1 MGIKNHK
8 QKQNELGGGM
18 LSFDVYSA
26 TIGITIAI
34 VFQFFALIYHV
45 KMHKKE
51 RFIMLWVLGMGLT
64 VMGLLI
70 VYLRSIPSWDR
81 AALIASNS
89 MTILGQGAFF
99 LSLEEY
105 LNNNNKLKRLKII
118 VGAGIVVL
126 IYFSVL
132 SQITVLRMF
141 TTSVVLFTFSILI
154 IRRLYLS
161 ITADN
166 KNNISF
172 LIGTFSINAVYWMLR
187 GFVVIFILPKYPQT
201 YEVILMVSYTV
212 ILLICTLGT
221 LGLILLMNKNLVDRA
236 KEERLKAEKERLKF
250 LTIIETSP
258 DLILVSKLSDGE
270 IVLANKVFL
279 DTLGYETDEVV
290 GKTTLELNTWENSET
305 RAKFANDLKI
315 NKRLNHYE
323 SNFVRKDG
331 TKFIGSMSVSTITIE
346 DEVFIISIARD
357 VTELKEIEEI
367 LQESKNKFE
376 TIAMS
381 SASWEA
387 WFDEKGVLVWT
398 NDLIEAISGLTAEE
412 GFAKNDLIKNLLV
425 SDDSQEALDEKF
437 KTTLEL
443 QRGGS
448 SEARIKSK
456 DGSCKW
462 ILINWR
468 PVISDNKDFKGF
480 RTSIVDITEKKKA
493 EFAAEELAQQLKKE
507 KEVAERNSLTD
518 GMTGLANRRYLDEQ
532 IMLEYFRM
540 KRTGEKLS
548 IIMLDVDFF
557 KLYNDAYGHLQG
569 DECLKMVA
577 KVLKTTIKRATDI
590 AARYGGEEFV
600 VLLPDTDE
608 IGAIK
613 VAETIRANVE
623 AMKMEHKDSRISDV
637 VTVSIG
643 VATFDKHSLVA
654 PENLVQKADEALYE
668 AKNSGRN
675 KVMPRAEE
683 LKVLDSSDF
692 LKVVWSSKFESG
704 HEGID
709 AQHKELFD
717 DSNEIFETILSIKT
731 KEEQL
736 ESLMKIMDDL
746 KEHFDYE
753 EEVLREIGY
762 PEVNYHAVSH
772 MNLINSSKLFIEKFE
787 KEEVE
792 VIEVLN
798 FLIFEVIADHLYRQ
812 DRLYFPYLEKV

>member
-1 MGIKNHK
+1 
-8 QKQNELGGGM
+8 M

-34 VFQFFALIYHV
+34 VFQFIALLFHV
-45 KMHKKE
+45 KIHKKE
-51 RFIMLWVLGMGLT
+51 SFILWWVLGLGLT
-64 VMGLLI
+64 VVGLLAA
-70 VYLRSIPSWDR
+70 YLRTIPFLNSP
-81 AALIASNS
+81 ALIVSNAL
-89 MTILGQGAFF
+89 TIFGQAAFLISIESFLNKEIKINSIKRAFGA
-99 LSLEEY
+99 
-105 LNNNNKLKRLKII
+105 
-118 VGAGIVVL
+118 VMVVL
-126 IYFSVL
+126 IYFSVF
-132 SQITVLRMF
+132 SDVTILRML
-141 TTSVVLFTFSILI
+141 TTSIVLFTFSVLTIK
-154 IRRLYLS
+154 RLNAS
-161 ITADN
+161 KNAEN
-166 KNNISF
+166 KANINF
-172 LIGTFSINAVYWMLR
+172 LIGTFSINALYWFSRAGIVTL
-187 GFVVIFILPKYPQT
+187 ILPKYPEV
-201 YEVILMVSYTV
+201 YDVILMISYTV
-212 ILLICTLGT
+212 LLLVCTLGT
-221 LGLILLMNKNLVDRA
+221 LGIILLMNKNLIDCLGFE
-236 KEERLKAEKERLKF
+236 KNTAEKERLKF

-258 DLILVSKLSDGE
+258 DLIIVTKISDGE

-279 DTLGYETDEVV
+279 DTIGYEYDEVIGRKV
-290 GKTTLELNTWENSET
+290 FDFNIWENEKSRE
-305 RAKFANDLKI
+305 KFVNDLKKYKKLV
-315 NKRLNHYE
+315 NYE
-323 SNFVRKDG
+323 NVYVKKDG
-331 TKFIGSMSVSTITIE
+331 SKFIGSMSVTTINFD
-346 DEVFIISIARD
+346 DEVFILNMIRD
-357 VTELKEIEEI
+357 VTELKEIEEL
-367 LQESKNKFE
+367 LQENKKKFE
-376 TIAMS
+376 TIATS

-387 WFDEKGVLVWT
+387 WFDEKGIMVWT
-398 NDLIEAISGLTAEE
+398 NDLVQMITGLTVEE
-412 GFAKNDLIKNLLV
+412 SYNKEDIMKSILI
-425 SDDSQEALDEKF
+425 SDEKEVLDDKF
-437 KTTLEL
+437 KAVMEAK
-443 QRGGS
+443 QGGS
-448 SEARIKSK
+448 SEARITTK

-468 PVISDNKDFKGF
+468 AVINENGHFKGY
-480 RTSIVDITEKKKA
+480 RTSVVDITDKKRA
-493 EFAAEELAQQLKKE
+493 EIAAAELAQQLKKE

-613 VAETIRANVE
+613 VAETLRANVE

-717 DSNEIFETILSIKT
+717 DSNEIFESILSIKT

>member
-1 MGIKNHK
+1 V
-8 QKQNELGGGM
+8 

-34 VFQFFALIYHV
+34 VFQFIALLFHV
-45 KMHKKE
+45 KIHKKE
-51 RFIMLWVLGMGLT
+51 SFILWWVLGLGLT
-64 VMGLLI
+64 VVGLLAA
-70 VYLRSIPSWDR
+70 YLRTIPFLNSP
-81 AALIASNS
+81 ALIVSNAL
-89 MTILGQGAFF
+89 TIFGQAAFLISIESFLNKEIKINSIKRVFGA
-99 LSLEEY
+99 
-105 LNNNNKLKRLKII
+105 
-118 VGAGIVVL
+118 VIVVL
-126 IYFSVL
+126 IYFSVF
-132 SQITVLRMF
+132 SDVTILRML
-141 TTSVVLFTFSILI
+141 TTSIVLFTFSVLTIK
-154 IRRLYLS
+154 RLNAS
-161 ITADN
+161 KNAEN
-166 KNNISF
+166 KANINF
-172 LIGTFSINAVYWMLR
+172 LIGTFSINALYWFSRAGIVTL
-187 GFVVIFILPKYPQT
+187 ILPKYPEV
-201 YEVILMVSYTV
+201 YDVILMISYTV
-212 ILLICTLGT
+212 LLLVCTLGT
-221 LGLILLMNKNLVDRA
+221 LGIILLMNKNLIDCLGFE
-236 KEERLKAEKERLKF
+236 KNTAEKERLKF

-258 DLILVSKLSDGE
+258 DLIIVTKISDGE

-279 DTLGYETDEVV
+279 DTIGYEYDEVIGRKV
-290 GKTTLELNTWENSET
+290 FDFNIWENEKSRE
-305 RAKFANDLKI
+305 KFVNDLKKYKKLV
-315 NKRLNHYE
+315 NYE
-323 SNFVRKDG
+323 NVYVKKDG
-331 TKFIGSMSVSTITIE
+331 SKFIGSMSVTTINFD
-346 DEVFIISIARD
+346 DEVFILNMIRD
-357 VTELKEIEEI
+357 VTELKEIEEL
-367 LQESKNKFE
+367 LQENKKKFE
-376 TIAMS
+376 TIATS

-387 WFDEKGVLVWT
+387 WFDEKGIMVWT
-398 NDLIEAISGLTAEE
+398 NDLVQMITGLTVEE
-412 GFAKNDLIKNLLV
+412 SYNKEDIMKSILI
-425 SDDSQEALDEKF
+425 SDEKEVLDDKF
-437 KTTLEL
+437 KAVMEAK
-443 QRGGS
+443 QGGS
-448 SEARIKSK
+448 SEARITTK

-468 PVISDNKDFKGF
+468 AVINENGHFKGY
-480 RTSIVDITEKKKA
+480 RTSVVDITDKKRA
-493 EFAAEELAQQLKKE
+493 EIAAKELSEQLKKE

-623 AMKMEHKDSRISDV
+623 AMKMEHKDSKISDV

-683 LKVLDSSDF
+683 LKILDSSDF

-772 MNLINSSKLFIEKFE
+772 MNLINNAKLFIDKFQ
-787 KEEVE
+787 KDEVE
-792 VIEVLN
+792 IIEVLN
-798 FLIFEVIADHLYRQ
+798 FIIFEVIADHLYRE

>member
-1 MGIKNHK
+1 
-8 QKQNELGGGM
+8 M

-34 VFQFFALIYHV
+34 VFQFIALLFHV
-45 KMHKKE
+45 KIHKKE
-51 RFIMLWVLGMGLT
+51 SFILWWVLGLGLT
-64 VMGLLI
+64 VVGLLAA
-70 VYLRSIPSWDR
+70 YLRTIPFLNSP
-81 AALIASNS
+81 ALIVSNAL
-89 MTILGQGAFF
+89 TIFGQAAFLISIESFLNKEIKINSIKRAFGA
-99 LSLEEY
+99 
-105 LNNNNKLKRLKII
+105 
-118 VGAGIVVL
+118 VIVVL
-126 IYFSVL
+126 IYFSVF
-132 SQITVLRMF
+132 SDVTILRML
-141 TTSVVLFTFSILI
+141 TTSIVLFTFSVLTIK
-154 IRRLYLS
+154 RLNAS
-161 ITADN
+161 KNAEN
-166 KNNISF
+166 KANINF
-172 LIGTFSINAVYWMLR
+172 LIGTFSINALYWFSRAGIVTL
-187 GFVVIFILPKYPQT
+187 ILPKYPEV
-201 YEVILMVSYTV
+201 YDVILMISYTV
-212 ILLICTLGT
+212 LLLVCTLGT
-221 LGLILLMNKNLVDRA
+221 LGIILLMNKNLIDCLGFE
-236 KEERLKAEKERLKF
+236 KNTAEKERLKF

-258 DLILVSKLSDGE
+258 DLIIVTKISDGE

-279 DTLGYETDEVV
+279 DTIGYEYDEVIGRKV
-290 GKTTLELNTWENSET
+290 FDFNIWENEKSRE
-305 RAKFANDLKI
+305 KFVNDLKKYKKLV
-315 NKRLNHYE
+315 NYE
-323 SNFVRKDG
+323 NVYVKKDG
-331 TKFIGSMSVSTITIE
+331 SKFIGSMSVTTINFD
-346 DEVFIISIARD
+346 DEVFILNMIRD
-357 VTELKEIEEI
+357 VTELKEIEEL
-367 LQESKNKFE
+367 LQENKKKFE
-376 TIAMS
+376 TIATS

-387 WFDEKGVLVWT
+387 WFDEKGIMVWT
-398 NDLIEAISGLTAEE
+398 NDLVQMITGLTVEE
-412 GFAKNDLIKNLLV
+412 SYNKEDIMKSILI
-425 SDDSQEALDEKF
+425 SDEKEVLDDKF
-437 KTTLEL
+437 KAVMEAK
-443 QRGGS
+443 QGGS
-448 SEARIKSK
+448 SEARITTK

-468 PVISDNKDFKGF
+468 AVINENGHFKGY
-480 RTSIVDITEKKKA
+480 RTSVVDITDKKRA
-493 EFAAEELAQQLKKE
+493 EIAAKELSEQLKKE
-507 KEVAERNSLTD
+507 KEVAERNSLID

-548 IIMLDVDFF
+548 IVMLDVDFF

-613 VAETIRANVE
+613 VAETLRANVE

-717 DSNEIFETILSIKT
+717 DFNEIFESILSIKT

>member
-1 MGIKNHK
+1 
-8 QKQNELGGGM
+8 

-26 TIGITIAI
+26 TIGITIAV
-34 VFQFFALIYHV
+34 VFQFIALLFHV
-45 KMHKKE
+45 KIHKKE
-51 RFIMLWVLGMGLT
+51 SFILWWVLGLGLT
-64 VMGLLI
+64 VVGLLAA
-70 VYLRSIPSWDR
+70 YLRTIPFLNSP
-81 AALIASNS
+81 ALIVSNAL
-89 MTILGQGAFF
+89 TIFGQAAFLISIESFLNKEIKINSIKRAFGA
-99 LSLEEY
+99 
-105 LNNNNKLKRLKII
+105 
-118 VGAGIVVL
+118 VIVVL
-126 IYFSVL
+126 IYFSVF
-132 SQITVLRMF
+132 SDVTILRML
-141 TTSVVLFTFSILI
+141 TTSIVLFTFSVLTIK
-154 IRRLYLS
+154 RLNAS
-161 ITADN
+161 KNAEN
-166 KNNISF
+166 KANINF
-172 LIGTFSINAVYWMLR
+172 LIGTFSINALYWFSRAGIVTL
-187 GFVVIFILPKYPQT
+187 ILPKYPEV
-201 YEVILMVSYTV
+201 YDVILMISYTV
-212 ILLICTLGT
+212 LLLVCTLGT
-221 LGLILLMNKNLVDRA
+221 LGIILLMNKNLIDCLGFE
-236 KEERLKAEKERLKF
+236 KNTAEKERLKF

-258 DLILVSKLSDGE
+258 DLIIVTKISDGE

-279 DTLGYETDEVV
+279 DTIGYEYDEVIGRKV
-290 GKTTLELNTWENSET
+290 FDFNIWENEKSRE
-305 RAKFANDLKI
+305 KFVNDLKKYKKLV
-315 NKRLNHYE
+315 NYE
-323 SNFVRKDG
+323 NVYVKKDG
-331 TKFIGSMSVSTITIE
+331 SKFIGSMSVTTINFD
-346 DEVFIISIARD
+346 DEVFILNMVRD
-357 VTELKEIEEI
+357 VTELKEIEEL
-367 LQESKNKFE
+367 LQENKKKFE

-387 WFDEKGVLVWT
+387 WFDEKGIMVWT
-398 NDLIEAISGLTAEE
+398 NDLVQMITGLTVEE
-412 GFAKNDLIKNLLV
+412 SYNKEDIMKSILI
-425 SDDSQEALDEKF
+425 SDEKEVLDDKF
-437 KTTLEL
+437 KAVMEAK
-443 QRGGS
+443 QGGS
-448 SEARIKSK
+448 SEARITTK

-468 PVISDNKDFKGF
+468 AVINENGHFKGY
-480 RTSIVDITEKKKA
+480 RTSVVDITDKKRA
-493 EFAAEELAQQLKKE
+493 EIAAKELSEQLKKE

-613 VAETIRANVE
+613 VAETLRANVE

-717 DSNEIFETILSIKT
+717 DSNEIFESILSIKT

>member
-1 MGIKNHK
+1 
-8 QKQNELGGGM
+8 M

-34 VFQFFALIYHV
+34 VFQFIALLFHV
-45 KMHKKE
+45 KIHKKE
-51 RFIMLWVLGMGLT
+51 SFILWWVLGLGLT
-64 VMGLLI
+64 VVGLLAA
-70 VYLRSIPSWDR
+70 YLRTIPFLNSP
-81 AALIASNS
+81 ALIVSNAL
-89 MTILGQGAFF
+89 TIFGQAAFLISIESFLNKEIKINSIKRAFGA
-99 LSLEEY
+99 
-105 LNNNNKLKRLKII
+105 
-118 VGAGIVVL
+118 VIVVL
-126 IYFSVL
+126 IYFSVF
-132 SQITVLRMF
+132 SDVTILRML
-141 TTSVVLFTFSILI
+141 TTSIVLFTFSVLTIK
-154 IRRLYLS
+154 RLNAS
-161 ITADN
+161 KNAEN
-166 KNNISF
+166 KANINF
-172 LIGTFSINAVYWMLR
+172 LIGTFSINALYWFSRAGIVTL
-187 GFVVIFILPKYPQT
+187 ILPKYPEV
-201 YEVILMVSYTV
+201 YDVILMISYTV
-212 ILLICTLGT
+212 LLLVCTLGT
-221 LGLILLMNKNLVDRA
+221 LGIILLMNKNLIDCLGFE
-236 KEERLKAEKERLKF
+236 KNTAEKERLKF

-258 DLILVSKLSDGE
+258 DLIIVTKISDGE

-279 DTLGYETDEVV
+279 DTIGYEYDEVIGRKV
-290 GKTTLELNTWENSET
+290 FDFNIWENEKSGE
-305 RAKFANDLKI
+305 KFVNDLKKYKKLV
-315 NKRLNHYE
+315 NYE
-323 SNFVRKDG
+323 NVYVKKDG
-331 TKFIGSMSVSTITIE
+331 SKFIGSMSVTTINFD
-346 DEVFIISIARD
+346 DEVFILNMVRD
-357 VTELKEIEEI
+357 VTELKEIEEL
-367 LQESKNKFE
+367 LQENKKKFE

-387 WFDEKGVLVWT
+387 WFDEKGIMVWT
-398 NDLIEAISGLTAEE
+398 NDLVQMITGLTVEE
-412 GFAKNDLIKNLLV
+412 SYNKEDIMKSILI
-425 SDDSQEALDEKF
+425 SDEKEVLDDKF
-437 KTTLEL
+437 KAVMEAK
-443 QRGGS
+443 QGGS
-448 SEARIKSK
+448 SEARITTK

-468 PVISDNKDFKGF
+468 AVINENGHFKGY
-480 RTSIVDITEKKKA
+480 RTSVVDITDKKRA
-493 EFAAEELAQQLKKE
+493 EIAAKELSEQLKKE

-548 IIMLDVDFF
+548 IVMLDVDFF

-613 VAETIRANVE
+613 VAETLRANVE

-717 DSNEIFETILSIKT
+717 DSNEIFESILSIKT

>member
-1 MGIKNHK
+1 M
-8 QKQNELGGGM
+8 
-18 LSFDVYSA
+18 SFDVYSA
-26 TIGITIAI
+26 TIGITIAV
-34 VFQFFALIYHV
+34 VFQFIALLFHV
-45 KMHKKE
+45 KIHKKE
-51 RFIMLWVLGMGLT
+51 SFILWWVLGLGLT
-64 VMGLLI
+64 VVGLLAA
-70 VYLRSIPSWDR
+70 YLRTIPFLNSP
-81 AALIASNS
+81 ALIVSNAL
-89 MTILGQGAFF
+89 TIFGQAAFLISIESFLNKEIKINSIKRAFGA
-99 LSLEEY
+99 
-105 LNNNNKLKRLKII
+105 
-118 VGAGIVVL
+118 VIVVL
-126 IYFSVL
+126 IYFSVF
-132 SQITVLRMF
+132 SDVTILRML
-141 TTSVVLFTFSILI
+141 TTSIVLFTFSVLTIK
-154 IRRLYLS
+154 RLNAS
-161 ITADN
+161 KNAEN
-166 KNNISF
+166 KANINF
-172 LIGTFSINAVYWMLR
+172 LIGTFSINALYWFSRAGIVTL
-187 GFVVIFILPKYPQT
+187 ILPKYPEV
-201 YEVILMVSYTV
+201 YDVILMISYTV
-212 ILLICTLGT
+212 LLLVCTLGT
-221 LGLILLMNKNLVDRA
+221 LGIILLMNKNLIDCLGFE
-236 KEERLKAEKERLKF
+236 KNTAEKERLKF

-258 DLILVSKLSDGE
+258 DLIIVTKISDGE

-279 DTLGYETDEVV
+279 DTIGYEYDEVIGRKV
-290 GKTTLELNTWENSET
+290 FDFNIWENEKSRE
-305 RAKFANDLKI
+305 KFVNDLKKYKKLV
-315 NKRLNHYE
+315 NYE
-323 SNFVRKDG
+323 NVYVKKDG
-331 TKFIGSMSVSTITIE
+331 SKFIGSMSVTTINFD
-346 DEVFIISIARD
+346 DEVFILNMVRD
-357 VTELKEIEEI
+357 VTELKEIEEL
-367 LQESKNKFE
+367 LQENKKKFE

-387 WFDEKGVLVWT
+387 WFDEKGIMVWT
-398 NDLIEAISGLTAEE
+398 NDLVQMITGLTVEE
-412 GFAKNDLIKNLLV
+412 SYNKEDIMKSILI
-425 SDDSQEALDEKF
+425 SDEKEVLDDKF
-437 KTTLEL
+437 KAVMEAK
-443 QRGGS
+443 QGGS
-448 SEARIKSK
+448 SEARITTK

-468 PVISDNKDFKGF
+468 AVINENGHFKGY
-480 RTSIVDITEKKKA
+480 RTSVVDITDKKRA
-493 EFAAEELAQQLKKE
+493 EIAAKELSEQLKKE

-613 VAETIRANVE
+613 VAETLRANVE

-717 DSNEIFETILSIKT
+717 DSNEIFESILSIKT

>member
-1 MGIKNHK
+1 MN
-8 QKQNELGGGM
+8 
-18 LSFDVYSA
+18 FDVYSA

-34 VFQFFALIYHV
+34 VFQFIALIFHV

-51 RFIMLWVLGMGLT
+51 QFIMWWVLGMGLS
-64 VMGLLI
+64 VVGLLTI
-70 VYLRSIPSWDR
+70 YLRTFPSLNR
-81 AALIASNS
+81 GALIVSNAL
-89 MTILGQGAFF
+89 TIFGQGAFF
-99 LSLEEY
+99 IAIESY
-105 LNNNNKLKRLKII
+105 LNKNIKVNRLKTILATGII
-118 VGAGIVVL
+118 VL
-126 IYFSVL
+126 IYFSVF
-132 SQITVLRMF
+132 SEITVLRML
-141 TTSVVLFTFSILI
+141 TTSIVLLVFSVLI
-154 IRRLYLS
+154 VRRLYLS
-161 ITADN
+161 RSDDN
-166 KNNISF
+166 KDNINF
-172 LIGTFSINAVYWMLR
+172 MIATFSLNAIYWIAR
-187 GFVVIFILPKYPQT
+187 AAIVIFILPTHPEIYDI
-201 YEVILMVSYTV
+201 ILIFSYIMV
-212 ILLICTLGT
+212 LLVCTLGT
-221 LGLILLMNKNLVDRA
+221 LGLILLINKNLVEREE
-236 KEERLKAEKERLKF
+236 KERLKAEKERLKF

-290 GKTTLELNTWENSET
+290 GKTTLELNIWENSET

-315 NKRLNHYE
+315 NKKLSHYE
-323 SNFVRKDG
+323 NRFVRKDKS
-331 TKFIGSMSVSTITIE
+331 KFIGSMSVSTITIE

-398 NDLIEAISGLTAEE
+398 NDLVEE
-412 GFAKNDLIKNLLV
+412 ITGFTLEESFEKDDLIRNLLI
-425 SDDSQEALDEKF
+425 SDDSQEILDQKF
-437 KTTLEL
+437 KTTLEM
-443 QRGGS
+443 QKNGT
-448 SEARIKSK
+448 SESRIKSK

-468 PVISDNKDFKGF
+468 PVISDKKEFKGF

-493 EFAAEELAQQLKKE
+493 EFAAAELAQQLKKE

-613 VAETIRANVE
+613 VAETLRANVE

-675 KVMPRAEE
+675 KVMPTAESIDI
-683 LKVLDSSDF
+683 LDSSSF
-692 LKVVWSSKFESG
+692 LRVVWSSKFESG

-709 AQHKELFD
+709 NQHKALFD
-717 DSNEIFETILSIKT
+717 DSNEIFKNILSLKT
-731 KEEQL
+731 KDEQL
-736 ESLMKIMDDL
+736 ESLIKIVDDL

>member
-1 MGIKNHK
+1 MN
-8 QKQNELGGGM
+8 
-18 LSFDVYSA
+18 FDVYSA

-34 VFQFFALIYHV
+34 VFQFIALIFHV

-51 RFIMLWVLGMGLT
+51 QFIMWWVLGMGLSVVGFLT
-64 VMGLLI
+64 IYLRTFPSLNRGDLI
-70 VYLRSIPSWDR
+70 VSN
-81 AALIASNS
+81 AL
-89 MTILGQGAFF
+89 TIFGQGAFF
-99 LSLEEY
+99 IAIESY
-105 LNNNNKLKRLKII
+105 LNKNIKVNRLKTILATGII
-118 VGAGIVVL
+118 VL
-126 IYFSVL
+126 IYFSVF
-132 SQITVLRMF
+132 SEITVLRML
-141 TTSVVLFTFSILI
+141 TTSIVLLVFSVLI
-154 IRRLYLS
+154 VRRLYLS
-161 ITADN
+161 KSDDN
-166 KNNISF
+166 KDNMNFMIATF
-172 LIGTFSINAVYWMLR
+172 LLNAIYWIAR
-187 GFVVIFILPKYPQT
+187 AAIVIFILPTHPEIYDI
-201 YEVILMVSYTV
+201 ILIFSYIMV
-212 ILLICTLGT
+212 LLVCTLGT
-221 LGLILLMNKNLVDRA
+221 LGLILLINKNLVEREE
-236 KEERLKAEKERLKF
+236 KERLKAEKERLKF

-290 GKTTLELNTWENSET
+290 GKTTMELNIWENSET

-315 NKRLNHYE
+315 NKKLSHYE
-323 SNFVRKDG
+323 NRFVRKDKS
-331 TKFIGSMSVSTITIE
+331 KFIGSMSVSTITIE

-398 NDLIEAISGLTAEE
+398 NDLVEE
-412 GFAKNDLIKNLLV
+412 ITGFTLEESFEKDDLIRNLLI
-425 SDDSQEALDEKF
+425 SDDSQEILDQKF
-437 KTTLEL
+437 KTTLEM
-443 QRGGS
+443 QKNGT

-468 PVISDNKDFKGF
+468 PVISDKKEFKGF

-493 EFAAEELAQQLKKE
+493 EFAATELAQQLKKE

-613 VAETIRANVE
+613 VAETLRANVE

-717 DSNEIFETILSIKT
+717 DSNEIFESILSIKT

-736 ESLMKIMDDL
+736 EALMKIMDDL

-772 MNLINSSKLFIEKFE
+772 MNLINNAKLFIDKFQ
-787 KEEVE
+787 KDEVE
-792 VIEVLN
+792 IIEVLN
-798 FLIFEVIADHLYRQ
+798 FIIFEVIADHLYRQ

>member
-1 MGIKNHK
+1 M
-8 QKQNELGGGM
+8 
-18 LSFDVYSA
+18 SA
-26 TIGITIAI
+26 
-34 VFQFFALIYHV
+34 
-45 KMHKKE
+45 
-51 RFIMLWVLGMGLT
+51 
-64 VMGLLI
+64 
-70 VYLRSIPSWDR
+70 
-81 AALIASNS
+81 
-89 MTILGQGAFF
+89 
-99 LSLEEY
+99 
-105 LNNNNKLKRLKII
+105 
-118 VGAGIVVL
+118 
-126 IYFSVL
+126 
-132 SQITVLRMF
+132 
-141 TTSVVLFTFSILI
+141 
-154 IRRLYLS
+154 
-161 ITADN
+161 
-166 KNNISF
+166 
-172 LIGTFSINAVYWMLR
+172 
-187 GFVVIFILPKYPQT
+187 
-201 YEVILMVSYTV
+201 
-212 ILLICTLGT
+212 
-221 LGLILLMNKNLVDRA
+221 
-236 KEERLKAEKERLKF
+236 
-250 LTIIETSP
+250 
-258 DLILVSKLSDGE
+258 
-270 IVLANKVFL
+270 
-279 DTLGYETDEVV
+279 
-290 GKTTLELNTWENSET
+290 
-305 RAKFANDLKI
+305 
-315 NKRLNHYE
+315 
-323 SNFVRKDG
+323 
-331 TKFIGSMSVSTITIE
+331 STITIE
-346 DEVFIISIARD
+346 DEVFIIGIIRD

-398 NDLIEAISGLTAEE
+398 NDLVEE
-412 GFAKNDLIKNLLV
+412 ITGFTLEESFEKDDLIRNLLI
-425 SDDSQEALDEKF
+425 SDDSQEILDQKF
-437 KTTLEL
+437 KTTLEM
-443 QRGGS
+443 QKNGT

-468 PVISDNKDFKGF
+468 PVISDKKEFKGF

-493 EFAAEELAQQLKKE
+493 EFAATELAQQLKKE

-608 IGAIK
+608 IGATK
-613 VAETIRANVE
+613 VAETLRANVE
-623 AMKMEHKDSRISDV
+623 AMKMEHKDSKISDV

-717 DSNEIFETILSIKT
+717 DSNEIFESILSIKT

>member
-1 MGIKNHK
+1 M
-8 QKQNELGGGM
+8 
-18 LSFDVYSA
+18 SFDVYSA

-34 VFQFFALIYHV
+34 VFQFIALLFHV
-45 KMHKKE
+45 KIHKKE
-51 RFIMLWVLGMGLT
+51 SFILWWVLGLGLT
-64 VMGLLI
+64 VVGLLAA
-70 VYLRSIPSWDR
+70 YLRTIPFLNSP
-81 AALIASNS
+81 ALIVSNAL
-89 MTILGQGAFF
+89 TIFGQAAFLISIESFLNKEIKINSIKRVFGA
-99 LSLEEY
+99 
-105 LNNNNKLKRLKII
+105 
-118 VGAGIVVL
+118 VIVVL
-126 IYFSVL
+126 IYFSVF
-132 SQITVLRMF
+132 SDVTILRML
-141 TTSVVLFTFSILI
+141 TTSIVLFTFSVLTIK
-154 IRRLYLS
+154 RLNAS
-161 ITADN
+161 KNAEN
-166 KNNISF
+166 KANINF
-172 LIGTFSINAVYWMLR
+172 LIGTFSINALYWFSRAGIVTL
-187 GFVVIFILPKYPQT
+187 ILPKYPEV
-201 YEVILMVSYTV
+201 YDVILMISYTV
-212 ILLICTLGT
+212 LLLVCTLGT
-221 LGLILLMNKNLVDRA
+221 LGIILLMNKNLIDCLGFE
-236 KEERLKAEKERLKF
+236 KNTAEKERLKF

-258 DLILVSKLSDGE
+258 DLIIVTKISDGE

-279 DTLGYETDEVV
+279 DTIGYEYDEVIGRKV
-290 GKTTLELNTWENSET
+290 FDFNIWENEKSRE
-305 RAKFANDLKI
+305 KFVNDLKKYKKLV
-315 NKRLNHYE
+315 NYE
-323 SNFVRKDG
+323 NVYVKKDG
-331 TKFIGSMSVSTITIE
+331 SKFIGSMSVTTINFD
-346 DEVFIISIARD
+346 DEVFILNMVRD
-357 VTELKEIEEI
+357 VTELKEIEEL
-367 LQESKNKFE
+367 LQENKKKFE

-387 WFDEKGVLVWT
+387 WFDEKGIMVWT
-398 NDLIEAISGLTAEE
+398 NDLVQMITGLTVEE
-412 GFAKNDLIKNLLV
+412 SYNKEDIMKSILI
-425 SDDSQEALDEKF
+425 SDEKEVLDDKF
-437 KTTLEL
+437 KAVMEAK
-443 QRGGS
+443 QGGS
-448 SEARIKSK
+448 SEARITTK

-468 PVISDNKDFKGF
+468 AVINENGHFKGY
-480 RTSIVDITEKKKA
+480 RTSVVDITDKKRA
-493 EFAAEELAQQLKKE
+493 EIAAKELSEQLKKE

-613 VAETIRANVE
+613 VAETLRANVE

-717 DSNEIFETILSIKT
+717 DSNEIFESILSIKT

-772 MNLINSSKLFIEKFE
+772 INLINSSKLFIEKFE

>member
-1 MGIKNHK
+1 MN
-8 QKQNELGGGM
+8 
-18 LSFDVYSA
+18 FDVYSA

-34 VFQFFALIYHV
+34 VFQFIALIFHV

-51 RFIMLWVLGMGLT
+51 QFIMWWVLGMGLS
-64 VMGLLI
+64 VVGLLTI
-70 VYLRSIPSWDR
+70 YLRTFPSLNR
-81 AALIASNS
+81 GALIVSNAL
-89 MTILGQGAFF
+89 TIFGQGAFF
-99 LSLEEY
+99 IAIESY
-105 LNNNNKLKRLKII
+105 LNKNIKVNKLKTILATGII
-118 VGAGIVVL
+118 VL
-126 IYFSVL
+126 IYFSVF
-132 SQITVLRMF
+132 SEITVLRML
-141 TTSVVLFTFSILI
+141 TTSIVLLVFSVLI
-154 IRRLYLS
+154 VRRLYLS
-161 ITADN
+161 KSDDN
-166 KNNISF
+166 KDNINFMIATF
-172 LIGTFSINAVYWMLR
+172 LLNAIYWIAR
-187 GFVVIFILPKYPQT
+187 AAIVIFILPTHPEIYDI
-201 YEVILMVSYTV
+201 ILIFSYIMV
-212 ILLICTLGT
+212 LLVCTLGT
-221 LGLILLMNKNLVDRA
+221 LGLILLINKNLVEREE
-236 KEERLKAEKERLKF
+236 KERLKAEKERLKF

-290 GKTTLELNTWENSET
+290 GKTTMELNIWENSET

-315 NKRLNHYE
+315 NKKLSHYE
-323 SNFVRKDG
+323 NRFVRKDKS
-331 TKFIGSMSVSTITIE
+331 KFIGSMSVSTITIE

-398 NDLIEAISGLTAEE
+398 NDLIEAISGLTLEE
-412 GFAKNDLIKNLLV
+412 DFAKNDLIRNLLI
-425 SDDSQEALDEKF
+425 SDDSQETLDEKF

-443 QRGGS
+443 QRSGS

-468 PVISDNKDFKGF
+468 PVISDKGEFKGF

-493 EFAAEELAQQLKKE
+493 EFAATELAQQLKKE

-613 VAETIRANVE
+613 VAETLRANVE

-717 DSNEIFETILSIKT
+717 DSNEIFESILSVKT

-772 MNLINSSKLFIEKFE
+772 MNLMNNAKLFIDKFQ
-787 KEEVE
+787 KDEVE
-792 VIEVLN
+792 IIEVLN
-798 FLIFEVIADHLYRQ
+798 FIIFEVIADHLYRQ

>member
-1 MGIKNHK
+1 
-8 QKQNELGGGM
+8 M

-34 VFQFFALIYHV
+34 VFQFIALLFHV
-45 KMHKKE
+45 KIHRKE
-51 RFIMLWVLGMGLT
+51 SFILWWVLGLGLT
-64 VMGLLI
+64 VVGLLAA
-70 VYLRSIPSWDR
+70 YLRTIPFLNSP
-81 AALIASNS
+81 ALIVSNAL
-89 MTILGQGAFF
+89 TIFGQAAFLISIESFLNKEIKINSIKRAFGA
-99 LSLEEY
+99 
-105 LNNNNKLKRLKII
+105 
-118 VGAGIVVL
+118 VIVVL
-126 IYFSVL
+126 IYFSVF
-132 SQITVLRMF
+132 SDVTILRML
-141 TTSVVLFTFSILI
+141 TTSIVLFTFSVLTIK
-154 IRRLYLS
+154 RLNAS
-161 ITADN
+161 KNAEN
-166 KNNISF
+166 KANINF
-172 LIGTFSINAVYWMLR
+172 LIGTFSINALYWFSRVGIVTL
-187 GFVVIFILPKYPQT
+187 ILPKYPEV
-201 YEVILMVSYTV
+201 YDVILMISYTV
-212 ILLICTLGT
+212 LLLVCTLGT
-221 LGLILLMNKNLVDRA
+221 LGMILLMNKNLIDCLGFE
-236 KEERLKAEKERLKF
+236 KNTAEKERLKF

-398 NDLIEAISGLTAEE
+398 NDLVEE
-412 GFAKNDLIKNLLV
+412 ITGFTLEESFEKDDLIRNLLI
-425 SDDSQEALDEKF
+425 SDDSQEILDQKF
-437 KTTLEL
+437 KTTLEM
-443 QRGGS
+443 QKNGT

-468 PVISDNKDFKGF
+468 PVISDKKEFKGF

-493 EFAAEELAQQLKKE
+493 EFAATELAQQLKKE

-600 VLLPDTDE
+600 VLLPDTAE

-613 VAETIRANVE
+613 VAETLRANVE

-717 DSNEIFETILSIKT
+717 DSNEIFESILSIKT

>member
-1 MGIKNHK
+1 
-8 QKQNELGGGM
+8 M

-34 VFQFFALIYHV
+34 VFQFIALLFHV
-45 KMHKKE
+45 KIHKKE
-51 RFIMLWVLGMGLT
+51 SFILWWVLGLGLT
-64 VMGLLI
+64 VVGLLAA
-70 VYLRSIPSWDR
+70 YLRTIPFLNSP
-81 AALIASNS
+81 ALIVSNAL
-89 MTILGQGAFF
+89 TIFGQAAFLISIESFLNKEIKINSIKRVFGA
-99 LSLEEY
+99 
-105 LNNNNKLKRLKII
+105 
-118 VGAGIVVL
+118 VIVVL
-126 IYFSVL
+126 IYFSVF
-132 SQITVLRMF
+132 SDVTILRML
-141 TTSVVLFTFSILI
+141 TTSIVLFTFSVLTIK
-154 IRRLYLS
+154 RLNAS
-161 ITADN
+161 KNAEN
-166 KNNISF
+166 KANINF
-172 LIGTFSINAVYWMLR
+172 LIGTFSINALYWFSRAGIVTL
-187 GFVVIFILPKYPQT
+187 ILPKYPEV
-201 YEVILMVSYTV
+201 YDVILMISYTV
-212 ILLICTLGT
+212 LLLVCTLGT
-221 LGLILLMNKNLVDRA
+221 LGIILLMNKNLIDCLGFE
-236 KEERLKAEKERLKF
+236 KNTAEKERLKF

-258 DLILVSKLSDGE
+258 DLIIVTKISDGE

-279 DTLGYETDEVV
+279 DTIGYEYDEVIGRKV
-290 GKTTLELNTWENSET
+290 FDFNIWENEKSRE
-305 RAKFANDLKI
+305 KFVNDLKKYKKLV
-315 NKRLNHYE
+315 NYE
-323 SNFVRKDG
+323 NVYVKKDG
-331 TKFIGSMSVSTITIE
+331 SKFIGSMSVTTINFD
-346 DEVFIISIARD
+346 DEVFILNMVRD
-357 VTELKEIEEI
+357 VTELKEIEEL
-367 LQESKNKFE
+367 LQENKKKFE

-387 WFDEKGVLVWT
+387 WFDEKGIMVWT
-398 NDLIEAISGLTAEE
+398 NDLVQMITGLTVEE
-412 GFAKNDLIKNLLV
+412 SYNKEDIMKSLLI
-425 SDDSQEALDEKF
+425 SDEKEVLDDKF
-437 KTTLEL
+437 KAVMEAK
-443 QRGGS
+443 QGGS
-448 SEARIKSK
+448 SEARITTK

-468 PVISDNKDFKGF
+468 AVINENGHFKGY
-480 RTSIVDITEKKKA
+480 RTSVVDITDKKRA
-493 EFAAEELAQQLKKE
+493 EIAAKELSEQLKKE

-613 VAETIRANVE
+613 VAETLRANVE

-717 DSNEIFETILSIKT
+717 DSNEIFESILSIKT

>member
-1 MGIKNHK
+1 MN
-8 QKQNELGGGM
+8 
-18 LSFDVYSA
+18 FDVYSA

-34 VFQFFALIYHV
+34 VFQFIALIFHV

-51 RFIMLWVLGMGLT
+51 QFIMWWVLGMGLS
-64 VMGLLI
+64 VVGLLTI
-70 VYLRSIPSWDR
+70 YLRTFPSLNR
-81 AALIASNS
+81 GALIVSNAL
-89 MTILGQGAFF
+89 TIFGQGAFF
-99 LSLEEY
+99 IAIESY
-105 LNNNNKLKRLKII
+105 LNKNIKVNRLKTILATGII
-118 VGAGIVVL
+118 VL
-126 IYFSVL
+126 IYFSVF
-132 SQITVLRMF
+132 SEITVLRML
-141 TTSVVLFTFSILI
+141 TTSIVLLVFSVLI
-154 IRRLYLS
+154 VRRLYLS
-161 ITADN
+161 RSDDN
-166 KNNISF
+166 KDNMNFMIATF
-172 LIGTFSINAVYWMLR
+172 LLNAIYWIAR
-187 GFVVIFILPKYPQT
+187 AAIVIFILPTHPEIYDI
-201 YEVILMVSYTV
+201 ILIFSYTMV
-212 ILLICTLGT
+212 LLVCTLGT
-221 LGLILLMNKNLVDRA
+221 LGLIFLINKNLVEREE
-236 KEERLKAEKERLKF
+236 KERLKAEKERLKF

-290 GKTTLELNTWENSET
+290 GKTTLELNIWENSET

-315 NKRLNHYE
+315 NKKLSHYE
-323 SNFVRKDG
+323 NRYVRKDKS
-331 TKFIGSMSVSTITIE
+331 KFIGSMSVSTITIE

-398 NDLIEAISGLTAEE
+398 NDLVEE
-412 GFAKNDLIKNLLV
+412 ITGFTLEESFEKDDLIRNLLI
-425 SDDSQEALDEKF
+425 SDDSQETLDEKF

-493 EFAAEELAQQLKKE
+493 EFAATELAQQLKKE

-613 VAETIRANVE
+613 VAETLRANVE

-717 DSNEIFETILSIKT
+717 DSNEIFESILSIKT

>member
-1 MGIKNHK
+1 MKNEVK
-8 QKQNELGGGM
+8 GVRILN
-18 LSFDVYSA
+18 FDVYSA

-34 VFQFFALIYHV
+34 VFQFIALIFHV

-51 RFIMLWVLGMGLT
+51 QFIMWWFLGMGLS
-64 VMGLLI
+64 VVGLLAI
-70 VYLRSIPSWDR
+70 YLRTFPSLNR
-81 AALIASNS
+81 GALIVSNAL
-89 MTILGQGAFF
+89 TIFGQGAFF
-99 LSLEEY
+99 IAIESY
-105 LNNNNKLKRLKII
+105 LNKNIKVNKLKTILATGII
-118 VGAGIVVL
+118 VL
-126 IYFSVL
+126 IYFSVF
-132 SQITVLRMF
+132 SEITVLRML
-141 TTSVVLFTFSILI
+141 TTSIVLLVFSVLI
-154 IRRLYLS
+154 VRRLYLS
-161 ITADN
+161 KSDDN
-166 KNNISF
+166 KDNMNFMIA
-172 LIGTFSINAVYWMLR
+172 TFSINAFYWITR
-187 GFVVIFILPKYPQT
+187 ATIVIFILPTHPEIYDI
-201 YEVILMVSYTV
+201 ILIFSYIMV
-212 ILLICTLGT
+212 LLVCTLGT
-221 LGLILLMNKNLVDRA
+221 LGLIFLINKNLVEREE
-236 KEERLKAEKERLKF
+236 KERLKAEKERLKF

-290 GKTTLELNTWENSET
+290 GKTTMELNIWENSET

-315 NKRLNHYE
+315 NKKLSHYE
-323 SNFVRKDG
+323 NRFVRKDKS
-331 TKFIGSMSVSTITIE
+331 KFIGSMSVSTITIE
-346 DEVFIISIARD
+346 DEVFIIGMVRD

-398 NDLIEAISGLTAEE
+398 NDLVEE
-412 GFAKNDLIKNLLV
+412 ITGFTLEESFEKDDLIRNLLI
-425 SDDSQEALDEKF
+425 SDDSQEILDQKF
-437 KTTLEL
+437 KTTLEM
-443 QRGGS
+443 QKNGT

-468 PVISDNKDFKGF
+468 PVISDKKEFKGF

-493 EFAAEELAQQLKKE
+493 EFAATELAQQLKKE

-613 VAETIRANVE
+613 VAETLRANVE

-717 DSNEIFETILSIKT
+717 DSNEIFESILSVKT

-772 MNLINSSKLFIEKFE
+772 MNLMNNAKLFIDKFQ
-787 KEEVE
+787 KDEVE
-792 VIEVLN
+792 IIEVLN
-798 FLIFEVIADHLYRQ
+798 FIIFEVIADHLYRQ

>member
-1 MGIKNHK
+1 MN
-8 QKQNELGGGM
+8 
-18 LSFDVYSA
+18 FDVYSA

-34 VFQFFALIYHV
+34 VFQFIALIFHV

-51 RFIMLWVLGMGLT
+51 QFIMWWVLGMGLS
-64 VMGLLI
+64 VVGLLTI
-70 VYLRSIPSWDR
+70 YLRTFPSLNR
-81 AALIASNS
+81 GALIVSNAL
-89 MTILGQGAFF
+89 TIFGQGAFF
-99 LSLEEY
+99 IAIESY
-105 LNNNNKLKRLKII
+105 LNKNIKVNRLKTILATGII
-118 VGAGIVVL
+118 VL
-126 IYFSVL
+126 IYFSVF
-132 SQITVLRMF
+132 SEITVLRML
-141 TTSVVLFTFSILI
+141 TTSIVLLVFSVLI
-154 IRRLYLS
+154 VRRLYLS
-161 ITADN
+161 RSDDN
-166 KNNISF
+166 KDNMNFMIATF
-172 LIGTFSINAVYWMLR
+172 LLNAIYWIAR
-187 GFVVIFILPKYPQT
+187 AAIVIFILPTHPEIYDI
-201 YEVILMVSYTV
+201 ILIFSYIMV
-212 ILLICTLGT
+212 LLVCTLGT
-221 LGLILLMNKNLVDRA
+221 LGLILLINKNLVEREE
-236 KEERLKAEKERLKF
+236 KERLKAEKERLKF

-290 GKTTLELNTWENSET
+290 GKTTMELNIWENSET

-331 TKFIGSMSVSTITIE
+331 TKFIGSMSVTTITIE
-346 DEVFIISIARD
+346 DEEFIIGIVRD

-398 NDLIEAISGLTAEE
+398 NDLIEVITGLTAEE
-412 GFAKNDLIKNLLV
+412 GFAKNDLIRNLLI
-425 SDDSQEALDEKF
+425 SDDSQETLDEKF

-493 EFAAEELAQQLKKE
+493 EFAATELAQQLKKE

-623 AMKMEHKDSRISDV
+623 AMKMEHKDSKISDV

-717 DSNEIFETILSIKT
+717 DSNEIFESILSVKT

-772 MNLINSSKLFIEKFE
+772 MNLMNNAKLFIDKFQ
-787 KEEVE
+787 KDEVE
-792 VIEVLN
+792 IIEVLN
-798 FLIFEVIADHLYRQ
+798 FIIFEVIADHLYRE

>member
-1 MGIKNHK
+1 V
-8 QKQNELGGGM
+8 

-34 VFQFFALIYHV
+34 VFQFIALLFHV
-45 KMHKKE
+45 KIHKKE
-51 RFIMLWVLGMGLT
+51 SFILWWVLGLGLT
-64 VMGLLI
+64 VVGLLAA
-70 VYLRSIPSWDR
+70 YLRTIPFLNSP
-81 AALIASNS
+81 ALIVSNAL
-89 MTILGQGAFF
+89 TIFGQAAFLISIESFLNKEIKINSIKRVFGA
-99 LSLEEY
+99 
-105 LNNNNKLKRLKII
+105 
-118 VGAGIVVL
+118 VIVVL
-126 IYFSVL
+126 IYFSVF
-132 SQITVLRMF
+132 SDVTILRML
-141 TTSVVLFTFSILI
+141 TTSIVLFTFSVLTIK
-154 IRRLYLS
+154 RLNAS
-161 ITADN
+161 KNAEN
-166 KNNISF
+166 KANINF
-172 LIGTFSINAVYWMLR
+172 LIGTFSINALYWFSRAGIVTL
-187 GFVVIFILPKYPQT
+187 ILPKYPEV
-201 YEVILMVSYTV
+201 YDVILMISYTV
-212 ILLICTLGT
+212 LLLVCTLGT
-221 LGLILLMNKNLVDRA
+221 LGIILLMNKNLIDCLGFE
-236 KEERLKAEKERLKF
+236 KNTAEKERLKF

-258 DLILVSKLSDGE
+258 DLIIVTKISDGE

-279 DTLGYETDEVV
+279 DTIGYEYDEVIGRKV
-290 GKTTLELNTWENSET
+290 FDFNIWENEKSRE
-305 RAKFANDLKI
+305 KFVNDLKKYKKLV
-315 NKRLNHYE
+315 NYE
-323 SNFVRKDG
+323 NVYVKKDG
-331 TKFIGSMSVSTITIE
+331 SKFIGSMSVTTINFD
-346 DEVFIISIARD
+346 DEVFILNMIRD
-357 VTELKEIEEI
+357 VTELKEIEEL
-367 LQESKNKFE
+367 LQENKKKFE
-376 TIAMS
+376 TIATS

-387 WFDEKGVLVWT
+387 WFDEKGIMVWT
-398 NDLIEAISGLTAEE
+398 NDLVQMITGLTVEE
-412 GFAKNDLIKNLLV
+412 SYNKEDIMKSILI
-425 SDDSQEALDEKF
+425 SDEKEVLDDKF
-437 KTTLEL
+437 KAVMEAK
-443 QRGGS
+443 QGGS
-448 SEARIKSK
+448 SEARITTK

-468 PVISDNKDFKGF
+468 AVINENGHFKGY
-480 RTSIVDITEKKKA
+480 RTSVVDITDKKRA
-493 EFAAEELAQQLKKE
+493 EIAAAELVQQLKKE

-623 AMKMEHKDSRISDV
+623 AMKMEHKDSKISDV

-683 LKVLDSSDF
+683 LKILDSSDF

-772 MNLINSSKLFIEKFE
+772 MNLINNAKLFIDKFQ
-787 KEEVE
+787 KDEVE
-792 VIEVLN
+792 IIEVLN
-798 FLIFEVIADHLYRQ
+798 FIIFEVIADHLYRE

>member
-1 MGIKNHK
+1 
-8 QKQNELGGGM
+8 M

-34 VFQFFALIYHV
+34 VFQFIALLFHV
-45 KMHKKE
+45 KIHKKE
-51 RFIMLWVLGMGLT
+51 SFILWWVLGLGLT
-64 VMGLLI
+64 VVGLLAA
-70 VYLRSIPSWDR
+70 YLRTIPFLNSP
-81 AALIASNS
+81 ALIVSNAL
-89 MTILGQGAFF
+89 TIFGQAAFLISIESFLNKEIKINSIKRVFGA
-99 LSLEEY
+99 
-105 LNNNNKLKRLKII
+105 
-118 VGAGIVVL
+118 VIVVL
-126 IYFSVL
+126 IYFSVF
-132 SQITVLRMF
+132 SDVTILRML
-141 TTSVVLFTFSILI
+141 TTSIVLFTFSVLTIK
-154 IRRLYLS
+154 RLNAS
-161 ITADN
+161 KNAEN
-166 KNNISF
+166 KANINF
-172 LIGTFSINAVYWMLR
+172 LIGTFSINALYWFSRAGIVTL
-187 GFVVIFILPKYPQT
+187 ILPKYPEV
-201 YEVILMVSYTV
+201 YDVILMISYTV
-212 ILLICTLGT
+212 LLLVCTLGT
-221 LGLILLMNKNLVDRA
+221 LGIILLMNKNLIDCLGFE
-236 KEERLKAEKERLKF
+236 KNTAEKERLKF

-258 DLILVSKLSDGE
+258 DLIIVTKISDGE

-279 DTLGYETDEVV
+279 DTIGYEYDEVIGRKV
-290 GKTTLELNTWENSET
+290 FEFNIWENEKSRE
-305 RAKFANDLKI
+305 KFVNDLKKYKKLV
-315 NKRLNHYE
+315 NYE
-323 SNFVRKDG
+323 NVYVKKDG
-331 TKFIGSMSVSTITIE
+331 SKFIGSMSVTTINFD
-346 DEVFIISIARD
+346 DEVFILNMVRD
-357 VTELKEIEEI
+357 VTELKEIEEL
-367 LQESKNKFE
+367 LQENKKKFE

-387 WFDEKGVLVWT
+387 WFDEKGIMVWT
-398 NDLIEAISGLTAEE
+398 NDLVQMITGLTVEE
-412 GFAKNDLIKNLLV
+412 SYNKEDIMKSILI
-425 SDDSQEALDEKF
+425 SDEKEVLDDKF
-437 KTTLEL
+437 KAVMEAK
-443 QRGGS
+443 QGGS
-448 SEARIKSK
+448 SEARITTK

-468 PVISDNKDFKGF
+468 PVINENGHFKGY
-480 RTSIVDITEKKKA
+480 RTSVVDITDKKRA
-493 EFAAEELAQQLKKE
+493 EIAAAELAQQLKKE

-613 VAETIRANVE
+613 VAETLRANVE

-675 KVMPRAEE
+675 KVMPTAESIDI
-683 LKVLDSSDF
+683 LDSSSF
-692 LKVVWSSKFESG
+692 LRVVWSSKFESG

-709 AQHKELFD
+709 NQHKALFD
-717 DSNEIFETILSIKT
+717 DSNEIFKNILSLKT
-731 KEEQL
+731 KDEQL
-736 ESLMKIMDDL
+736 ESLIKIVDDL

>member
-1 MGIKNHK
+1 MN
-8 QKQNELGGGM
+8 
-18 LSFDVYSA
+18 FDVYSA

-34 VFQFFALIYHV
+34 VFQFIALIFHV

-51 RFIMLWVLGMGLT
+51 QFIMWWVLGMGLS
-64 VMGLLI
+64 VVGLLTI
-70 VYLRSIPSWDR
+70 YLRTFPSLNR
-81 AALIASNS
+81 GALIVSNS
-89 MTILGQGAFF
+89 LTIFGQGAFF
-99 LSLEEY
+99 IAIESY
-105 LNNNNKLKRLKII
+105 LNKNIKVNRLKTILATGII
-118 VGAGIVVL
+118 VL
-126 IYFSVL
+126 IYFSVF
-132 SQITVLRMF
+132 SEITVLRML
-141 TTSVVLFTFSILI
+141 TTSIVLLVFSVLI
-154 IRRLYLS
+154 VRRLYLS
-161 ITADN
+161 RSDDN
-166 KNNISF
+166 KDNINFMIATF
-172 LIGTFSINAVYWMLR
+172 LLNAIYWIAR
-187 GFVVIFILPKYPQT
+187 AAIVIFILPTHPEIYDI
-201 YEVILMVSYTV
+201 ILIFSYIMV
-212 ILLICTLGT
+212 LLVCTLGT
-221 LGLILLMNKNLVDRA
+221 LGLILLINKNLVEREE
-236 KEERLKAEKERLKF
+236 KERLKAEKERLKF

-290 GKTTLELNTWENSET
+290 GKTALELNIWENSET

-315 NKRLNHYE
+315 NKKLSHYE
-323 SNFVRKDG
+323 NRYVRKDKS
-331 TKFIGSMSVSTITIE
+331 KFIGSMSASTITIE
-346 DEVFIISIARD
+346 DEVFIIGIIRD

-398 NDLIEAISGLTAEE
+398 NDLVEE
-412 GFAKNDLIKNLLV
+412 ITGFTLEESFEKDDLIRNLLI
-425 SDDSQEALDEKF
+425 SDDSQEILDQKF
-437 KTTLEL
+437 KTTLEM
-443 QRGGS
+443 QKNGT

-456 DGSCKW
+456 DGSFKW

-468 PVISDNKDFKGF
+468 PVISDKKEFKGF

-493 EFAAEELAQQLKKE
+493 EFAAAELAQQLKKE

-548 IIMLDVDFF
+548 IVMLDVDFF

-613 VAETIRANVE
+613 VAETLRANVE
-623 AMKMEHKDSRISDV
+623 AMKMEHKNSKISDV

-717 DSNEIFETILSIKT
+717 DSNEIFESILSIKT

>member
-1 MGIKNHK
+1 
-8 QKQNELGGGM
+8 M

-34 VFQFFALIYHV
+34 VFQFIALLFHV
-45 KMHKKE
+45 KIHKKE
-51 RFIMLWVLGMGLT
+51 SFILWWVLGLGLT
-64 VMGLLI
+64 VVGLLAA
-70 VYLRSIPSWDR
+70 YLRTIPFLNSP
-81 AALIASNS
+81 ALIVSNAL
-89 MTILGQGAFF
+89 TIFGQAAFLISIESFLNKEIKINSIKRAFGA
-99 LSLEEY
+99 
-105 LNNNNKLKRLKII
+105 
-118 VGAGIVVL
+118 VIVVL
-126 IYFSVL
+126 IYFSVF
-132 SQITVLRMF
+132 SDVTILRML
-141 TTSVVLFTFSILI
+141 TTSIVLFTFSVLTIK
-154 IRRLYLS
+154 RLNAS
-161 ITADN
+161 KNAEN
-166 KNNISF
+166 KANINF
-172 LIGTFSINAVYWMLR
+172 LIGTFSINALYWFSRAGIVTL
-187 GFVVIFILPKYPQT
+187 ILPKYPEV
-201 YEVILMVSYTV
+201 YDVILMISYTV
-212 ILLICTLGT
+212 LLLVCTLGT
-221 LGLILLMNKNLVDRA
+221 LGIILLMNKNLIDCLGFE
-236 KEERLKAEKERLKF
+236 KNTAEKERLKF

-258 DLILVSKLSDGE
+258 DLIIVTKISDGE

-279 DTLGYETDEVV
+279 DTIGYEYDEVIGRKV
-290 GKTTLELNTWENSET
+290 FDFNIWENEKSRE
-305 RAKFANDLKI
+305 KFVNDLKKYKKLV
-315 NKRLNHYE
+315 NYE
-323 SNFVRKDG
+323 NVYVKKDG
-331 TKFIGSMSVSTITIE
+331 SKFIGSMSVTTINFD
-346 DEVFIISIARD
+346 DEVFILNMVRD
-357 VTELKEIEEI
+357 VTELKEIEEL
-367 LQESKNKFE
+367 LQENKKKFE

-387 WFDEKGVLVWT
+387 WFDEKGIMVWT
-398 NDLIEAISGLTAEE
+398 NDLVQMITGLTVEE
-412 GFAKNDLIKNLLV
+412 SYNKEDIMKSILI
-425 SDDSQEALDEKF
+425 SDEKEVLDDKF
-437 KTTLEL
+437 KAVMEAK
-443 QRGGS
+443 QGGS
-448 SEARIKSK
+448 SEARITTK

-468 PVISDNKDFKGF
+468 AVINENGHFKGY
-480 RTSIVDITEKKKA
+480 RTSVVDITDKKRA
-493 EFAAEELAQQLKKE
+493 EIATKELSEQLKKE

-613 VAETIRANVE
+613 VAETLRANVE

-717 DSNEIFETILSIKT
+717 DSNEIFESILSIKT

>member
-1 MGIKNHK
+1 MN
-8 QKQNELGGGM
+8 
-18 LSFDVYSA
+18 FDVYSA

-34 VFQFFALIYHV
+34 VFQFIALIFHV

-51 RFIMLWVLGMGLT
+51 QFIMWWVLGMGLS
-64 VMGLLI
+64 VVGLLTI
-70 VYLRSIPSWDR
+70 YLRTFPSLNR
-81 AALIASNS
+81 GALIVSNAL
-89 MTILGQGAFF
+89 TIFGQGAFF
-99 LSLEEY
+99 IAIESY
-105 LNNNNKLKRLKII
+105 LNKNIKVNKLKTILATGII
-118 VGAGIVVL
+118 VL
-126 IYFSVL
+126 IYFSVF
-132 SQITVLRMF
+132 SEITVLRML
-141 TTSVVLFTFSILI
+141 TTSIVLLVFSVLI
-154 IRRLYLS
+154 VRRLYLS
-161 ITADN
+161 KSDDN
-166 KNNISF
+166 KDNINFMIATF
-172 LIGTFSINAVYWMLR
+172 LLNAIYWIAR
-187 GFVVIFILPKYPQT
+187 AAIVIFILPTHPEIYDI
-201 YEVILMVSYTV
+201 ILIFSYIMV
-212 ILLICTLGT
+212 LLVCTLGT
-221 LGLILLMNKNLVDRA
+221 LGLILLINKNLVEREE
-236 KEERLKAEKERLKF
+236 KERLKAEKERLKF

-258 DLILVSKLSDGE
+258 DLILVSKLYDGE

-290 GKTTLELNTWENSET
+290 GKTTLELNIWENSET

-315 NKRLNHYE
+315 NKKLSHYE
-323 SNFVRKDG
+323 NRFVRKDKS
-331 TKFIGSMSVSTITIE
+331 KFIGSMSVSTITIE
-346 DEVFIISIARD
+346 DEVFIICIARD

-367 LQESKNKFE
+367 LKESKNKFE

-398 NDLIEAISGLTAEE
+398 NDLIEVISGLTAEE
-412 GFAKNDLIKNLLV
+412 SFAKNDLIKNLLV
-425 SDDSQEALDEKF
+425 SDDSQEPLDEKF

-443 QRGGS
+443 QRCGS

-456 DGSCKW
+456 DGSSKW

-468 PVISDNKDFKGF
+468 PVISDKKDFKGF

-493 EFAAEELAQQLKKE
+493 EFAAAELAQQLKKE

-569 DECLKMVA
+569 DECLKTVA

-613 VAETIRANVE
+613 VAETIRENVE
-623 AMKMEHKDSRISDV
+623 AIKMEHKDSKISDV

-668 AKNSGRN
+668 AKKSGRN

-683 LKVLDSSDF
+683 LKILDSSDF

-709 AQHKELFD
+709 AQHKGLFD
-717 DSNEIFETILSIKT
+717 DSNEIFEKILSINT

-736 ESLMKIMDDL
+736 ESLIKIMDDL

-753 EEVLREIGY
+753 EEVLREIDY

-772 MNLINSSKLFIEKFE
+772 MNLINNAKLFIDKFQ
-787 KEEVE
+787 KDEVE
-792 VIEVLN
+792 IIEVLN
-798 FLIFEVIADHLYRQ
+798 FIIFEVIANHIYRQ

>member
-1 MGIKNHK
+1 LN
-8 QKQNELGGGM
+8 
-18 LSFDVYSA
+18 FDVYSA

-34 VFQFFALIYHV
+34 VFQFIALIFHV

-51 RFIMLWVLGMGLT
+51 QFIMWWVLGMGLS
-64 VMGLLI
+64 VVGLLTI
-70 VYLRSIPSWDR
+70 YLRTFPSLNR
-81 AALIASNS
+81 GALIVSNAL
-89 MTILGQGAFF
+89 TIFGQGAFF
-99 LSLEEY
+99 IAIESY
-105 LNNNNKLKRLKII
+105 LNKNIKVNRLKTILATGII
-118 VGAGIVVL
+118 VL
-126 IYFSVL
+126 IYFSVF
-132 SQITVLRMF
+132 SEITVLRML
-141 TTSVVLFTFSILI
+141 TTSIVLLVFSVLI
-154 IRRLYLS
+154 VRRLYLS
-161 ITADN
+161 RSDDN
-166 KNNISF
+166 KDNMNFMIATF
-172 LIGTFSINAVYWMLR
+172 LLNAIYWIAR
-187 GFVVIFILPKYPQT
+187 AAIVIFILPTHPEIYDI
-201 YEVILMVSYTV
+201 ILIFSYIMV
-212 ILLICTLGT
+212 LLVCTLGT
-221 LGLILLMNKNLVDRA
+221 LGLILLINKNLVEREE
-236 KEERLKAEKERLKF
+236 KERLKAEKERLKF

-290 GKTTLELNTWENSET
+290 GKTTMELNIWENSET

-331 TKFIGSMSVSTITIE
+331 TKFIGSMSVTTITIE
-346 DEVFIISIARD
+346 DEEFIIGIVRD

-398 NDLIEAISGLTAEE
+398 NDLIEVITGLTAEE
-412 GFAKNDLIKNLLV
+412 GFAKNDLIRNLLI
-425 SDDSQEALDEKF
+425 SDDSQETLDEKF

-493 EFAAEELAQQLKKE
+493 EFAATELAQQLKKE

-623 AMKMEHKDSRISDV
+623 AMKMEHKDSKISDV

-717 DSNEIFETILSIKT
+717 DSNEIFESILSVKT

-772 MNLINSSKLFIEKFE
+772 MNLMNNAKLFIDKFQ
-787 KEEVE
+787 KDEVE
-792 VIEVLN
+792 IIEVLN
-798 FLIFEVIADHLYRQ
+798 FIIFEVIADHLYRE

>member
-1 MGIKNHK
+1 MN
-8 QKQNELGGGM
+8 
-18 LSFDVYSA
+18 FDVYSA

-34 VFQFFALIYHV
+34 VFQFIALIFHV

-51 RFIMLWVLGMGLT
+51 QFIMWWFLGMGLS
-64 VMGLLI
+64 VVGLLAI
-70 VYLRSIPSWDR
+70 YLRTFPSLNR
-81 AALIASNS
+81 GALIVSNAL
-89 MTILGQGAFF
+89 TIFGQGAFF
-99 LSLEEY
+99 IAIESY
-105 LNNNNKLKRLKII
+105 LNKNIKVNRLKTILATGII
-118 VGAGIVVL
+118 VL
-126 IYFSVL
+126 IYFSVF
-132 SQITVLRMF
+132 SEITVLRML
-141 TTSVVLFTFSILI
+141 TTSIVLLVFSVLI
-154 IRRLYLS
+154 VRRLYLS
-161 ITADN
+161 RSDDN
-166 KNNISF
+166 KDNMNFMIA
-172 LIGTFSINAVYWMLR
+172 TFSINAFYWITR
-187 GFVVIFILPKYPQT
+187 ATIVIFILPTHPEIYDI
-201 YEVILMVSYTV
+201 ILIFSYIMV
-212 ILLICTLGT
+212 LLVCTLGT
-221 LGLILLMNKNLVDRA
+221 LGLIFLINKNLVEREE
-236 KEERLKAEKERLKF
+236 KERLKAEKERLKF

-290 GKTTLELNTWENSET
+290 GKTTLELNIWENSET

-315 NKRLNHYE
+315 NKKLSHYE
-323 SNFVRKDG
+323 NRFVRKDKS
-331 TKFIGSMSVSTITIE
+331 KFIGSMSVSTITIE

-398 NDLIEAISGLTAEE
+398 NDLVEE
-412 GFAKNDLIKNLLV
+412 ITGFTLEESFEKDDLIRNLLI
-425 SDDSQEALDEKF
+425 SDDSQEILDQKF
-437 KTTLEL
+437 KTTLEM
-443 QRGGS
+443 QKNGT
-448 SEARIKSK
+448 SESRIKSK

-468 PVISDNKDFKGF
+468 PVISDKKEFKGF

-493 EFAAEELAQQLKKE
+493 EFAAAELAQQLKKE

-613 VAETIRANVE
+613 VAETLRANVE

-717 DSNEIFETILSIKT
+717 DSNEIFESILSIKT

-798 FLIFEVIADHLYRQ
+798 FLIFEVIANHLYRQ

>member
-1 MGIKNHK
+1 
-8 QKQNELGGGM
+8 M

-34 VFQFFALIYHV
+34 VFQFIALLFHV
-45 KMHKKE
+45 KIHKKE
-51 RFIMLWVLGMGLT
+51 SFILWWVLGLGLT
-64 VMGLLI
+64 VVGLLAA
-70 VYLRSIPSWDR
+70 YLRTIPFLNSP
-81 AALIASNS
+81 ALIVSNAL
-89 MTILGQGAFF
+89 TIFGQAAFLISIESFLNKEIKINSIKRVFGA
-99 LSLEEY
+99 
-105 LNNNNKLKRLKII
+105 
-118 VGAGIVVL
+118 VIVVL
-126 IYFSVL
+126 IYFSVF
-132 SQITVLRMF
+132 SDVTILRML
-141 TTSVVLFTFSILI
+141 TTSIVLFTFSVLTIK
-154 IRRLYLS
+154 RLNAS
-161 ITADN
+161 KNAEN
-166 KNNISF
+166 KANINF
-172 LIGTFSINAVYWMLR
+172 LIGTFSINALYWFSRAGIVTL
-187 GFVVIFILPKYPQT
+187 ILPKYPEV
-201 YEVILMVSYTV
+201 YDVILMISYTV
-212 ILLICTLGT
+212 LLLVCTLGT
-221 LGLILLMNKNLVDRA
+221 LGIILLMNKNLIDCLGFE
-236 KEERLKAEKERLKF
+236 KNTAEKERLKF

-258 DLILVSKLSDGE
+258 DLIIVTKISDGE

-279 DTLGYETDEVV
+279 DTIGYEYDEVIGRKV
-290 GKTTLELNTWENSET
+290 FDFNIWENEKSRE
-305 RAKFANDLKI
+305 KFVNDLKKYKKLV
-315 NKRLNHYE
+315 NYE
-323 SNFVRKDG
+323 NVYVKKDG
-331 TKFIGSMSVSTITIE
+331 SKFIGSMSVTTINFD
-346 DEVFIISIARD
+346 DEVFILNMVRD
-357 VTELKEIEEI
+357 VTELKEIEEL
-367 LQESKNKFE
+367 LQENKKKFE

-387 WFDEKGVLVWT
+387 WFDEKGIMVWT
-398 NDLIEAISGLTAEE
+398 NDLVQMITGLTVEE
-412 GFAKNDLIKNLLV
+412 SYNKEDIMKSILI
-425 SDDSQEALDEKF
+425 SDEKEVLDDKF
-437 KTTLEL
+437 KAVMEAK
-443 QRGGS
+443 QGGS
-448 SEARIKSK
+448 SEARITTK

-468 PVISDNKDFKGF
+468 AVINENGHFKGY
-480 RTSIVDITEKKKA
+480 RTSVVDITDKKRA
-493 EFAAEELAQQLKKE
+493 EIAAKELSEQLKKE

-613 VAETIRANVE
+613 VAETLRANVE

-717 DSNEIFETILSIKT
+717 DSNEIFESILSIKT

-772 MNLINSSKLFIEKFE
+772 INLINSSKLFIEKFE

>member
-1 MGIKNHK
+1 
-8 QKQNELGGGM
+8 M

-34 VFQFFALIYHV
+34 VFQFIALLFHV
-45 KMHKKE
+45 KIHKKE
-51 RFIMLWVLGMGLT
+51 SFILWWVLGLGLT
-64 VMGLLI
+64 VVGLLAA
-70 VYLRSIPSWDR
+70 YLRTIP
-81 AALIASNS
+81 
-89 MTILGQGAFF
+89 
-99 LSLEEY
+99 Y
-105 LNNNNKLKRLKII
+105 LNNVALIVSNALNIFGQAAFFISIESFLNKDIKINRIKRAFGAII
-118 VGAGIVVL
+118 LVL
-126 IYFSVL
+126 IYFSVF
-132 SQITVLRMF
+132 SHVTVLRML
-141 TTSVVLFTFSILI
+141 TTSIVLFIFSILI
-154 IRRLYLS
+154 IRRLVVS
-161 ITADN
+161 RNDDN
-166 KNNISF
+166 NFNINF
-172 LIGTFSINAVYWMLR
+172 LLGTFSINALYWFSRAGIVTL
-187 GFVVIFILPKYPQT
+187 ILPKYPEV
-201 YEVILMVSYTV
+201 YDVILMISYTV
-212 ILLICTLGT
+212 LLLVCTLGT
-221 LGLILLMNKNLVDRA
+221 LGIILLMNKNLIDCLGFE
-236 KEERLKAEKERLKF
+236 KNTAEKERLKF

-258 DLILVSKLSDGE
+258 DLIIVTKISDGE

-290 GKTTLELNTWENSET
+290 GKTTMELNIWENSEA

-315 NKRLNHYE
+315 NKKLSHYE
-323 SNFVRKDG
+323 NRYVRKDKS
-331 TKFIGSMSVSTITIE
+331 KFIGSMSASTITIE
-346 DEVFIISIARD
+346 DEVFIIGIVRD

-398 NDLIEAISGLTAEE
+398 NDLVEE
-412 GFAKNDLIKNLLV
+412 ITGFTLEESFEKDDLIRNLLI
-425 SDDSQEALDEKF
+425 SDDSQEILDQKF
-437 KTTLEL
+437 KTTLEM
-443 QRGGS
+443 QKNGT

-468 PVISDNKDFKGF
+468 PVISDKKEFKGF

-493 EFAAEELAQQLKKE
+493 EFAAAELAQQLKKE

-518 GMTGLANRRYLDEQ
+518 GMTGLSNRRYLDEQ

-613 VAETIRANVE
+613 VAETLRANVE

-675 KVMPRAEE
+675 KIMPTPESV
-683 LKVLDSSDF
+683 KILDTSDF
-692 LKVVWSSKFESG
+692 LRVVWPSKFESG

-709 AQHKELFD
+709 NQHKALFD
-717 DSNEIFETILSIKT
+717 DSNEIFENILSLKT
-731 KEEQL
+731 KDEQL
-736 ESLMKIMDDL
+736 ESLIKIVDDL
-746 KEHFDYE
+746 KLHFEYE
-753 EEVLREIGY
+753 EQVLRKIGY

>member
-1 MGIKNHK
+1 MN
-8 QKQNELGGGM
+8 
-18 LSFDVYSA
+18 FDVYSA

-34 VFQFFALIYHV
+34 VFQFIALIFHV

-51 RFIMLWVLGMGLT
+51 QFIMWWVLGMGLR
-64 VMGLLI
+64 VVGLLTI
-70 VYLRSIPSWDR
+70 YLRTFPSLNR
-81 AALIASNS
+81 GALIVSNAL
-89 MTILGQGAFF
+89 TIFGQGAFF
-99 LSLEEY
+99 IAIESY
-105 LNNNNKLKRLKII
+105 LNKNIKVNKLKTILATGII
-118 VGAGIVVL
+118 VL
-126 IYFSVL
+126 IYFSVF
-132 SQITVLRMF
+132 SEITVLRML
-141 TTSVVLFTFSILI
+141 TTSIVLLVFSVLI
-154 IRRLYLS
+154 VRRLYLS
-161 ITADN
+161 KSDDN
-166 KNNISF
+166 KDNMNFMIA
-172 LIGTFSINAVYWMLR
+172 TFSLNAIYWITR
-187 GFVVIFILPKYPQT
+187 AAIVIFILPTHPEIYDI
-201 YEVILMVSYTV
+201 ILIFSYIMV
-212 ILLICTLGT
+212 LLVCTLGT
-221 LGLILLMNKNLVDRA
+221 LGLILLINKNLVEREE
-236 KEERLKAEKERLKF
+236 KERLKAEKERLKF

-270 IVLANKVFL
+270 IILANKVFL

-290 GKTTLELNTWENSET
+290 GKTTLELNIWENSET

-315 NKRLNHYE
+315 NKKLSHYE
-323 SNFVRKDG
+323 NRFVRKNK

-398 NDLIEAISGLTAEE
+398 NDLVEE
-412 GFAKNDLIKNLLV
+412 ITGFTLEESFEKDDLIRNLLI
-425 SDDSQEALDEKF
+425 SDDSQEILDQKF
-437 KTTLEL
+437 KTTLEM
-443 QRGGS
+443 QKNGT

-468 PVISDNKDFKGF
+468 HVISDKKEFKGF

-493 EFAAEELAQQLKKE
+493 EFAATELAQQLKKE

-569 DECLKMVA
+569 DECLKTVA

-613 VAETIRANVE
+613 VAETLRANVE
-623 AMKMEHKDSRISDV
+623 AMKMEHKDSKISDV

-736 ESLMKIMDDL
+736 ESLMKIIDDL

-772 MNLINSSKLFIEKFE
+772 MNLMNNAKLFIDKFQ
-787 KEEVE
+787 KDEVE
-792 VIEVLN
+792 IIEVLN
-798 FLIFEVIADHLYRQ
+798 FIIFEVIADHLYRQ

>member
-1 MGIKNHK
+1 
-8 QKQNELGGGM
+8 M

-26 TIGITIAI
+26 TIGITIAV
-34 VFQFFALIYHV
+34 VFQFIALLFHV
-45 KMHKKE
+45 KIHKKE
-51 RFIMLWVLGMGLT
+51 SFILWWVLGLGLT
-64 VMGLLI
+64 VVGLLAA
-70 VYLRSIPSWDR
+70 YLRTIPFLNSP
-81 AALIASNS
+81 ALIVSNAL
-89 MTILGQGAFF
+89 TIFGQAAFLISIESFLNKEIKINSIKRAFGA
-99 LSLEEY
+99 
-105 LNNNNKLKRLKII
+105 
-118 VGAGIVVL
+118 VIVVL
-126 IYFSVL
+126 IYFSVF
-132 SQITVLRMF
+132 SDVTILRML
-141 TTSVVLFTFSILI
+141 TTSIVLFTFSVLTIK
-154 IRRLYLS
+154 RLNES
-161 ITADN
+161 KNAEN
-166 KNNISF
+166 KANINF
-172 LIGTFSINAVYWMLR
+172 LIGTFSINALYWFSRAGIVTL
-187 GFVVIFILPKYPQT
+187 ILPKYPEV
-201 YEVILMVSYTV
+201 YDVILMISYTV
-212 ILLICTLGT
+212 LLLVCTLGT
-221 LGLILLMNKNLVDRA
+221 LGIILLMNKNLIDCLGFE
-236 KEERLKAEKERLKF
+236 KNTAEKERLKF

-258 DLILVSKLSDGE
+258 DLIIVTKISDGE

-279 DTLGYETDEVV
+279 DTIGYEYDEVIGRKV
-290 GKTTLELNTWENSET
+290 FDFNIWENEKSRE
-305 RAKFANDLKI
+305 KFVNDLKKYKKLV
-315 NKRLNHYE
+315 NYE
-323 SNFVRKDG
+323 NVYVKKDG
-331 TKFIGSMSVSTITIE
+331 SKFIGSMSVTTINFD
-346 DEVFIISIARD
+346 DEVFILNMVRD
-357 VTELKEIEEI
+357 VTELKEIEEL
-367 LQESKNKFE
+367 LQENKKKFE
-376 TIAMS
+376 TIATS

-387 WFDEKGVLVWT
+387 WFDEKGIMVWT
-398 NDLIEAISGLTAEE
+398 NDLVQMITGLTVEE
-412 GFAKNDLIKNLLV
+412 SYNKEDIMKSILI
-425 SDDSQEALDEKF
+425 SDEKEVLDDKF
-437 KTTLEL
+437 KAVMEAK
-443 QRGGS
+443 QGGS
-448 SEARIKSK
+448 SEARITTK

-468 PVISDNKDFKGF
+468 AVINENGHFKGY
-480 RTSIVDITEKKKA
+480 RTSVVDITDKKRA
-493 EFAAEELAQQLKKE
+493 EIAAKELSEQLKKE

-613 VAETIRANVE
+613 VAETLRANVE

-717 DSNEIFETILSIKT
+717 DSNEIFESILSIKT

>member
-1 MGIKNHK
+1 V
-8 QKQNELGGGM
+8 

-34 VFQFFALIYHV
+34 VFQFIALLFHV
-45 KMHKKE
+45 KIHKKE
-51 RFIMLWVLGMGLT
+51 SFILWWVLGLGLT
-64 VMGLLI
+64 VVGLLAA
-70 VYLRSIPSWDR
+70 YLRTIPFLNSP
-81 AALIASNS
+81 ALIVSNAL
-89 MTILGQGAFF
+89 TIFGQAAFLISIESFLNKEIKINSIKRAFGA
-99 LSLEEY
+99 
-105 LNNNNKLKRLKII
+105 
-118 VGAGIVVL
+118 VMVVL
-126 IYFSVL
+126 IYFSVF
-132 SQITVLRMF
+132 SDVTILRML
-141 TTSVVLFTFSILI
+141 TTSIVLFTFSVLTIK
-154 IRRLYLS
+154 RLNAS
-161 ITADN
+161 KNAEN
-166 KNNISF
+166 KANINF
-172 LIGTFSINAVYWMLR
+172 LIGTFSINALYWFSRAGIVTL
-187 GFVVIFILPKYPQT
+187 ILPKYPEV
-201 YEVILMVSYTV
+201 YDVILMISYTV
-212 ILLICTLGT
+212 LLLVCTLGT
-221 LGLILLMNKNLVDRA
+221 LGIILLMNKNLIDCLGFE
-236 KEERLKAEKERLKF
+236 KNTAEKERLKF

-258 DLILVSKLSDGE
+258 DLIIVTKISDGE

-279 DTLGYETDEVV
+279 DTIGYEYDEVIGRKV
-290 GKTTLELNTWENSET
+290 FDFNIWENEKSRE
-305 RAKFANDLKI
+305 KFVNDLKKYKKLV
-315 NKRLNHYE
+315 NYE
-323 SNFVRKDG
+323 NVYVKKDG
-331 TKFIGSMSVSTITIE
+331 SKFIGSMSVTTINFD
-346 DEVFIISIARD
+346 DEVFILNMIRD
-357 VTELKEIEEI
+357 VTELKEIEEL
-367 LQESKNKFE
+367 LQENKKKFE
-376 TIAMS
+376 TIATS

-387 WFDEKGVLVWT
+387 WFDEKGIMVWT
-398 NDLIEAISGLTAEE
+398 NDLVQMITGLTVEE
-412 GFAKNDLIKNLLV
+412 SYNKEDIMKSILI
-425 SDDSQEALDEKF
+425 SDEKEVLDDKF
-437 KTTLEL
+437 KAVMEAK
-443 QRGGS
+443 QGGS
-448 SEARIKSK
+448 SEARITTK

-468 PVISDNKDFKGF
+468 AVINENGHFKGY
-480 RTSIVDITEKKKA
+480 RTSVVDITDKKRA
-493 EFAAEELAQQLKKE
+493 EIAAAELAQQLKKE

-613 VAETIRANVE
+613 VAETLRANVE

-717 DSNEIFETILSIKT
+717 DSNEIFESILSIKT

>member
-1 MGIKNHK
+1 
-8 QKQNELGGGM
+8 M

-34 VFQFFALIYHV
+34 VFQFIALLFHV
-45 KMHKKE
+45 KIHKKE
-51 RFIMLWVLGMGLT
+51 SFILWWVLGLGLT
-64 VMGLLI
+64 VVGLLAA
-70 VYLRSIPSWDR
+70 YLRTIPFLNSP
-81 AALIASNS
+81 ALIVSNAL
-89 MTILGQGAFF
+89 TIFGQAAFLISIESFLNKEIKINSIKRVFGA
-99 LSLEEY
+99 
-105 LNNNNKLKRLKII
+105 
-118 VGAGIVVL
+118 VIVVL
-126 IYFSVL
+126 IYFSVF
-132 SQITVLRMF
+132 SDVTILRML
-141 TTSVVLFTFSILI
+141 TTSIVLFTFSVLTIK
-154 IRRLYLS
+154 RLNAS
-161 ITADN
+161 KNAEN
-166 KNNISF
+166 KANINF
-172 LIGTFSINAVYWMLR
+172 LIGTFSINALYWFSRAGIVTL
-187 GFVVIFILPKYPQT
+187 ILPKYPEV
-201 YEVILMVSYTV
+201 YDVILMISYTV
-212 ILLICTLGT
+212 LLLVCTLGT
-221 LGLILLMNKNLVDRA
+221 LGIILLMNKNLIDCLGFE
-236 KEERLKAEKERLKF
+236 KNTAEKERLKF

-258 DLILVSKLSDGE
+258 DLIIVTKISDGE

-279 DTLGYETDEVV
+279 DTIGYEYDEVIGRKV
-290 GKTTLELNTWENSET
+290 FDFNIWENEKSRE
-305 RAKFANDLKI
+305 KFVNDLKKYKKLV
-315 NKRLNHYE
+315 NYE
-323 SNFVRKDG
+323 NVYVKKDG
-331 TKFIGSMSVSTITIE
+331 SKFIGSMSVTTINFD
-346 DEVFIISIARD
+346 DEVFILNMVRD
-357 VTELKEIEEI
+357 VTELKEIEEL
-367 LQESKNKFE
+367 LQENKKKFE

-387 WFDEKGVLVWT
+387 WFDEKGIMVWT
-398 NDLIEAISGLTAEE
+398 NDLVQMITGLTVEE
-412 GFAKNDLIKNLLV
+412 SYNKEDIMKSLLI
-425 SDDSQEALDEKF
+425 SDEKEVLDDKF
-437 KTTLEL
+437 KAVMEAK
-443 QRGGS
+443 QGGS
-448 SEARIKSK
+448 SETRITTK

-468 PVISDNKDFKGF
+468 AVINENGHFKGY
-480 RTSIVDITEKKKA
+480 RTSVVDITDKKRA
-493 EFAAEELAQQLKKE
+493 EIAAKELSEQLKKE

-613 VAETIRANVE
+613 VAETLRANVE

-717 DSNEIFETILSIKT
+717 DSNEIFESILSIKT

-772 MNLINSSKLFIEKFE
+772 INLINSSKLFIEKFE

>member
-1 MGIKNHK
+1 MN
-8 QKQNELGGGM
+8 
-18 LSFDVYSA
+18 FDVYSA

-34 VFQFFALIYHV
+34 VFQFIALIFHV

-51 RFIMLWVLGMGLT
+51 QFIMWWVLGMGLS
-64 VMGLLI
+64 VVGLLAI
-70 VYLRSIPSWDR
+70 YLRTFPSLNR
-81 AALIASNS
+81 GALIVSNAL
-89 MTILGQGAFF
+89 TIFGQGAFF
-99 LSLEEY
+99 IAIESY
-105 LNNNNKLKRLKII
+105 LNKNIKVNRLKTILATGII
-118 VGAGIVVL
+118 VL
-126 IYFSVL
+126 IYFSVF
-132 SQITVLRMF
+132 SEITVLRML
-141 TTSVVLFTFSILI
+141 TTSIVLLVFSVLI
-154 IRRLYLS
+154 VRRLYLS
-161 ITADN
+161 RSDDN
-166 KNNISF
+166 KDNINFMIATF
-172 LIGTFSINAVYWMLR
+172 LLNAIYWIA
-187 GFVVIFILPKYPQT
+187 GAAIVIFILPTHPEIYDI
-201 YEVILMVSYTV
+201 ILIFSYIMV
-212 ILLICTLGT
+212 LLVCTLGT
-221 LGLILLMNKNLVDRA
+221 LGLILLINKNLVEREE
-236 KEERLKAEKERLKF
+236 KERLKAEKERLKF

-290 GKTTLELNTWENSET
+290 GKTTMELNIWENSET

-315 NKRLNHYE
+315 NKKLSHYE
-323 SNFVRKDG
+323 NRFVRKDKS
-331 TKFIGSMSVSTITIE
+331 KFIGSMSVSTITIE
-346 DEVFIISIARD
+346 DEVFLISIARD

-398 NDLIEAISGLTAEE
+398 NDLVEE
-412 GFAKNDLIKNLLV
+412 ITGFTLEESFEKDDLIRNLLI
-425 SDDSQEALDEKF
+425 SDDSQEILDQKF
-437 KTTLEL
+437 KTTLEM
-443 QRGGS
+443 QKNGT

-468 PVISDNKDFKGF
+468 PVISDKKEFKGF

-493 EFAAEELAQQLKKE
+493 EFAATELAQQLKKE

-569 DECLKMVA
+569 DECLKTVA

-613 VAETIRANVE
+613 VAETLRANVE

-717 DSNEIFETILSIKT
+717 DSNVIFESILSVKT

-772 MNLINSSKLFIEKFE
+772 MNLMNNAKLFIDKFQ
-787 KEEVE
+787 KDEVE
-792 VIEVLN
+792 IIEVLN
-798 FLIFEVIADHLYRQ
+798 FIIFEVIADHLYRQ

>member
-1 MGIKNHK
+1 MN
-8 QKQNELGGGM
+8 
-18 LSFDVYSA
+18 FDVYSA

-34 VFQFFALIYHV
+34 VFQFIALLFHV
-45 KMHKKE
+45 KIHKKE
-51 RFIMLWVLGMGLT
+51 SFILWWVLGLGLT
-64 VMGLLI
+64 VVGLLAA
-70 VYLRSIPSWDR
+70 YLRTIPFLNSP
-81 AALIASNS
+81 ALIVSNAL
-89 MTILGQGAFF
+89 TIFGQAAFLISIESFLNKEIKINSIKRAFGA
-99 LSLEEY
+99 
-105 LNNNNKLKRLKII
+105 
-118 VGAGIVVL
+118 VIVVL
-126 IYFSVL
+126 IYFSVF
-132 SQITVLRMF
+132 SDVTILRML
-141 TTSVVLFTFSILI
+141 TTSIVLFTFSVLTIK
-154 IRRLYLS
+154 RLNAS
-161 ITADN
+161 KNAEN
-166 KNNISF
+166 KANINF
-172 LIGTFSINAVYWMLR
+172 LIGTFSINALYWFSRAGIVTL
-187 GFVVIFILPKYPQT
+187 ILPKYPEV
-201 YEVILMVSYTV
+201 YDVILMISYTV
-212 ILLICTLGT
+212 LLLVCTLGT
-221 LGLILLMNKNLVDRA
+221 LGIILLMNKNLIDCLGFE
-236 KEERLKAEKERLKF
+236 KNTAEKERLKF

-258 DLILVSKLSDGE
+258 DLIIVTKISDGE

-279 DTLGYETDEVV
+279 DTIGYEYDEVIGRKV
-290 GKTTLELNTWENSET
+290 FDFNIWENEKSRE
-305 RAKFANDLKI
+305 KFVNDLKKYKKLV
-315 NKRLNHYE
+315 NYE
-323 SNFVRKDG
+323 NVYVKKDG
-331 TKFIGSMSVSTITIE
+331 SKFIGSISVTTINFD
-346 DEVFIISIARD
+346 DEVFILNMVRD
-357 VTELKEIEEI
+357 VTELKEIEEL
-367 LQESKNKFE
+367 LQENKKKFE

-387 WFDEKGVLVWT
+387 WLDEKGIMVWT
-398 NDLIEAISGLTAEE
+398 NDLVQMITGLTVEE
-412 GFAKNDLIKNLLV
+412 SYNKEDIMKSILI
-425 SDDSQEALDEKF
+425 SDEKEVLDDKF
-437 KTTLEL
+437 KAVMEAK
-443 QRGGS
+443 QGGS
-448 SEARIKSK
+448 SEARITTK

-468 PVISDNKDFKGF
+468 AVINENGHFKGY
-480 RTSIVDITEKKKA
+480 RTSVVDITDKKRA
-493 EFAAEELAQQLKKE
+493 EIATKELSEQLKKE

-518 GMTGLANRRYLDEQ
+518 GMTGLSNRRYLDEQ

-613 VAETIRANVE
+613 VAETLRANVE

-717 DSNEIFETILSIKT
+717 DSNEIFESILSIKT

-772 MNLINSSKLFIEKFE
+772 MNLLNSSKLFIEKFE

>member
-1 MGIKNHK
+1 
-8 QKQNELGGGM
+8 M

-34 VFQFFALIYHV
+34 VFQFIALWFHV
-45 KMHKKE
+45 KIHKKE
-51 RFIMLWVLGMGLT
+51 SFILWWVLGLGLT
-64 VMGLLI
+64 VVGLLAA
-70 VYLRSIPSWDR
+70 YLRTIPFLNSP
-81 AALIASNS
+81 ALIVSNAL
-89 MTILGQGAFF
+89 TIFGQAAFLISIESFLNKEIKINSIKRAFGA
-99 LSLEEY
+99 
-105 LNNNNKLKRLKII
+105 
-118 VGAGIVVL
+118 VIVVL
-126 IYFSVL
+126 IYFSVF
-132 SQITVLRMF
+132 SDVTILRML
-141 TTSVVLFTFSILI
+141 TTSIVLLTFSVLTIK
-154 IRRLYLS
+154 RLNAS
-161 ITADN
+161 KNAEN
-166 KNNISF
+166 KANINF
-172 LIGTFSINAVYWMLR
+172 LIGTFSINALYWFSRAGIVTL
-187 GFVVIFILPKYPQT
+187 ILPKYPEV
-201 YEVILMVSYTV
+201 YDVILMISYTV
-212 ILLICTLGT
+212 LLLVCTLGT
-221 LGLILLMNKNLVDRA
+221 LGIILLMNKNLIDCLGFE
-236 KEERLKAEKERLKF
+236 KNTAEKERLKF

-258 DLILVSKLSDGE
+258 DLIIVTKISDGE

-279 DTLGYETDEVV
+279 DTIGYEYDEVIGRKV
-290 GKTTLELNTWENSET
+290 FDFNIWENEKSRE
-305 RAKFANDLKI
+305 KFVNDLKKYKKLV
-315 NKRLNHYE
+315 NYE
-323 SNFVRKDG
+323 NVYVKKDG
-331 TKFIGSMSVSTITIE
+331 SKFIGSMSVTTINFD
-346 DEVFIISIARD
+346 DEVFILNMVRD
-357 VTELKEIEEI
+357 VTELKEIEEL
-367 LQESKNKFE
+367 LQENKKKFE

-387 WFDEKGVLVWT
+387 WFDEKGIMVWT
-398 NDLIEAISGLTAEE
+398 NDLVQMITGLTVEE
-412 GFAKNDLIKNLLV
+412 SYNKEDIMKSILI
-425 SDDSQEALDEKF
+425 SDEKEVLDDKF
-437 KTTLEL
+437 KAVMEAK
-443 QRGGS
+443 QGGS
-448 SEARIKSK
+448 SETRITTK

-468 PVISDNKDFKGF
+468 AVINENGHFKGY
-480 RTSIVDITEKKKA
+480 RTSVVDITDKKRA
-493 EFAAEELAQQLKKE
+493 EIAAKELSEQLKKE

-613 VAETIRANVE
+613 VAETLRANVE

-717 DSNEIFETILSIKT
+717 DSNEIFESILSIKT

>member
-1 MGIKNHK
+1 
-8 QKQNELGGGM
+8 M

-34 VFQFFALIYHV
+34 VFQFIALLFHV
-45 KMHKKE
+45 KIHKKE
-51 RFIMLWVLGMGLT
+51 SFILWWVLGLGLT
-64 VMGLLI
+64 VVGLLAA
-70 VYLRSIPSWDR
+70 YLRTIPFLNSP
-81 AALIASNS
+81 ALIVSNAL
-89 MTILGQGAFF
+89 TIFGQAAFLISIESFLNKEIKINSIKRVFGA
-99 LSLEEY
+99 
-105 LNNNNKLKRLKII
+105 
-118 VGAGIVVL
+118 VIVVL
-126 IYFSVL
+126 IYFSVF
-132 SQITVLRMF
+132 SDVTILRML
-141 TTSVVLFTFSILI
+141 TTSIVLFTFSVLTIK
-154 IRRLYLS
+154 RLNAS
-161 ITADN
+161 KNAEN
-166 KNNISF
+166 KANINF
-172 LIGTFSINAVYWMLR
+172 LIGTFSINALYWFSRAGIVTL
-187 GFVVIFILPKYPQT
+187 ILPKYPEV
-201 YEVILMVSYTV
+201 YDVILMISYTV
-212 ILLICTLGT
+212 LLLVCTLGT
-221 LGLILLMNKNLVDRA
+221 LGIILLMNKNLIDCLGFE
-236 KEERLKAEKERLKF
+236 KNTAEKERLKF

-258 DLILVSKLSDGE
+258 DLIIVTKISDGE

-279 DTLGYETDEVV
+279 DTIGYEYDEVIGRKV
-290 GKTTLELNTWENSET
+290 FDFNIWENEKSRE
-305 RAKFANDLKI
+305 KFVNDLKKYKKLV
-315 NKRLNHYE
+315 NYE
-323 SNFVRKDG
+323 NVYVKKDG
-331 TKFIGSMSVSTITIE
+331 SKFIGSMSVTTINFD
-346 DEVFIISIARD
+346 DEVFILNMIRD
-357 VTELKEIEEI
+357 VTELKEIEEL
-367 LQESKNKFE
+367 LQENKKKFE
-376 TIAMS
+376 TIATS

-387 WFDEKGVLVWT
+387 WFDEKGIMVWT
-398 NDLIEAISGLTAEE
+398 NDLVQMITGLTVEE
-412 GFAKNDLIKNLLV
+412 SYNKEDIMKSILI
-425 SDDSQEALDEKF
+425 SDEKEVLDDKF
-437 KTTLEL
+437 KAVMEAK
-443 QRGGS
+443 QGGS
-448 SEARIKSK
+448 SEARITTK

-468 PVISDNKDFKGF
+468 AVINENGHFKGY
-480 RTSIVDITEKKKA
+480 RTSVVDITDKKRA
-493 EFAAEELAQQLKKE
+493 EIAAKELSEQLKKE

-623 AMKMEHKDSRISDV
+623 AMKMEHKDSKISDV

-683 LKVLDSSDF
+683 LKILDSSDF

-772 MNLINSSKLFIEKFE
+772 MNLINNAKLFIDKFQ
-787 KEEVE
+787 KDEVE
-792 VIEVLN
+792 IIEVLN
-798 FLIFEVIADHLYRQ
+798 FIIFEVIADHLYRE